1 MQQTIESLR
10 ANHGEDVLL
19 LEGYFDDSGTHEG
32 SDAVT
37 VAGYVSA
44 PELWAEL
51 VEEWKEAL
59 NEWGLK
65 YFHMTDFANRVKSY
79 ADWTDRQRR
88 YRFARLVS
96 IANRHVLA
104 SVGFCIPKR
113 SFALIFSKPLKRF
126 VGGAYG
132 IASAACFL
140 EVARLLGPKYPSV
153 RVAYHFEAGTRGADA
168 VLRASEWSRA
178 VPENRDAMK
187 FESLTFCSKEVV
199 PLQCADILAY
209 ELYRYV
215 PHKLGLAVRTPPRVE
230 NLSML
235 SDCELK
241 MWGNM
246 DDEGLLQWAQVAAM
260 AQTYHE
266 GGTLRR
272 PKTRRRNQCRS

>member
-1 MQQTIESLR
+1 MQQATEPIR
-10 ANHGEDVLL
+10 ANRNEDVLL
-19 LEGYFDDSGTHEG
+19 LDGYFDDSGTHEA

-37 VAGYVSA
+37 VAGYLSS
-44 PELWAEL
+44 PEVWAKF
-51 VEEWKEAL
+51 VEEWQSAL
-59 NEWGLK
+59 TEWGLRF
-65 YFHMTDFANRVKSY
+65 FHMTDFANRAKLY
-79 ADWTDRQRR
+79 ADWTDQERR

-96 IANRHVLA
+96 ITNRHALA

-113 SFALIFSKPLKRF
+113 SFDVIFPKRLKRF

-132 IASAACFL
+132 VASAACFL
-140 EVARLLGPKYPSV
+140 EAAKLLGPKYPSV

-168 VLRASEWSRA
+168 VFRASEWSRA
-178 VPENRDAMK
+178 VPANRDAMK
-187 FESLTFCSKEVV
+187 FESLTFCGKEIV

-215 PHKLGLAVRTPPRVE
+215 PHKLGLTVRTPPRVE

-246 DDEGLLQWAQVAAM
+246 DDEGLLRWARVAAL
-260 AQTYHE
+260 AKTYHE
-266 GGTLRR
+266 GRT
-272 PKTRRRNQCRS
+272 PKRTKAARQN